1 MGQDTQPDDAFR
13 ITNQSDGKLDV
24 ATELEDEN
32 RSFTVE
38 EVVLDQGA
46 TKRFRAQFVNVEAG
60 MSIAVEILRPQ
71 ERTYEENEIPVGVPE
86 YDITIQSDDI
96 NVIWAEV

>member
-1 MGQDTQPDDAFR
+1 
-13 ITNQSDGKLDV
+13 
-24 ATELEDEN
+24 
-32 RSFTVE
+32 
-38 EVVLDQGA
+38 
-46 TKRFRAQFVNVEAG
+46 